1 MKNLRVYIDKDKHE
15 LYEQLVKRG
24 SDNPD
29 NHPFQTMKDLFMV
42 AACLGARNNSFE
54 EIKSSKDIFNSD
66 VFDEKTDVPILASLA
81 FQKEKSLSVLND
93 EKKILEIAQGYA
105 NRGIDDVYN
114 AILNNPGRP
123 LFNYIEWLLEQIES

>member
-15 LYEQLVKRG
+15 LYEKLVKRG
-24 SDNPD
+24 ADNLD
-29 NHPFQTMKDLFMV
+29 NYPFQTMKDLFMV
-42 AACLGARNNSFE
+42 AACLGARNNIFE

-105 NRGIDDVYN
+105 NGGIHLVKEQ
-114 AILNNPGRP
+114 IVNNPGKP
-123 LFNYIEWLLEQIES
+123 LNNFLELIFNK

>member
-1 MKNLRVYIDKDKHE
+1 MKNLKVYIDKDKHE

-29 NHPFQTMKDLFMV
+29 SYPFQTMKDLFMV

-66 VFDEKTDVPILASLA
+66 VFDEKTDVPVLAALA
-81 FQKEKSLSVLND
+81 FQREKILSILND
-93 EKKILEIAQGYA
+93 ERKILEIAQGYA
-105 NRGIDDVYN
+105 NGGINLVKEQ
-114 AILNNPGRP
+114 IINNPGKP
-123 LFNYIEWLLEQIES
+123 LNNLVALLLENR